1 MNWRT
6 TALLFVVLVVV
17 AGAAYYVSRQEP
29 EVEEMPTA
37 VPTQAT
43 TVLISGIT
51 AEGVNQLE
59 VRNLA
64 EEDAAV
70 FVQEAGVWSQ
80 RVPTQTQVISTTM
93 NSHLQGLVML
103 TSRRTLPTSAG
114 EPADFGLD
122 SPTYEITL
130 SAQDAGG
137 QSRRFVL
144 LVGNATAADD
154 GYYIQR
160 QGDPRIHIVNKSILD
175 NLINLLETPPVPLPT
190 LEPTPFMSVLTDT
203 VTLTGTATITATL
216 PAITSTVAPTGT
228 LDAPTATPSN

>member
-1 MNWRT
+1 VSGRT
-6 TALLFVVLVVV
+6 TAILFVILLVV

-29 EVEEMPTA
+29 EVEELPTA
-37 VPTQAT
+37 APTEAT
-43 TVLISGIT
+43 TTLVSGVT
-51 AEGVNQLE
+51 LEGVNRLE
-59 VRNLA
+59 LRNLA
-64 EEDAAV
+64 EEDADV

-80 RVPTQTQVISTTM
+80 TVPTQTQVISATM
-93 NSHLQGLVML
+93 NSYLQGLVML

-122 SPTYEITL
+122 NPTYEITF
-130 SAQDAGG
+130 SALDESG

-160 QGDPRIHIVNKSILD
+160 EGDPRVHIVNKSVLD
-175 NLINLLETPPVPLPT
+175 NVLNLLATPPIPLPT
-190 LEPTPFMSVLTDT
+190 PESTPFMSVLTDT

-216 PAITSTVAPTGT
+216 PAITGT